1 LPAHASSPTAS
12 IIVPCYNE
20 VRTIGTLLDA
30 ITAQTVAPGELE
42 VIVADGG
49 SSDGT
54 RQAIRSFAES
64 HPELRLQIVDN
75 PARTIP
81 AALNTAI
88 GQARGPVVIRL
99 DAHSAP
105 RPDYVQRCLETL
117 QRTQAAN
124 VGGSWDIQPGAE
136 TWVGRAIAA
145 ATAHPLGAGDARYR
159 IHGAEGPADT
169 VPFGAFDRRWLDKV
183 GRFNEALL
191 TNEDYEYNVRIRKAG
206 GIVWFDPAIRS
217 SYVARPTLRGLARQ
231 YARYGFWKARM
242 LLQFPSS
249 LRWRQA
255 LPPLFVLASA
265 ALAAGATFS
274 APAGAALALGW
285 AAYVATLL
293 VSGTVEGIRRRRPD
307 LLLSFPPAIATIH
320 LAWGGAFW
328 AGLVSGMTGPRSR
341 PRPSDGLGPG

>member
-1 LPAHASSPTAS
+1 VVS

-20 VRTIGTLLDA
+20 VHTIGGLLHA
-30 ITAQTVAPGELE
+30 IAVQTTALSELE
-42 VIVADGG
+42 VIIADGG

-54 RQAIRSFAES
+54 REAIRSFAES
-64 HPELRLQIVDN
+64 HPELRLQVVDN

-88 GQARGPVVIRL
+88 GQALGPVVIRL

-105 RPDYVQRCLETL
+105 RPDYVQCCLETL

-136 TWVGRAIAA
+136 AWVGRGIAA

-159 IHGAEGPADT
+159 IQGAEGPVDT

-183 GRFNEALL
+183 GRFNEGLL

-217 SYVARPTLRGLARQ
+217 SYVARPTLRSLARQ

-242 LLQFPSS
+242 LLRFPGS

-265 ALAAGATFS
+265 ALAAGASFS
-274 APAGAALALGW
+274 ALAGSALALGW
-285 AAYVATLL
+285 AVYVITLL
-293 VSGTVEGIRRRRPD
+293 VCGAVKSIRRRQ
-307 LLLSFPPAIATIH
+307 LGLVLSFPLAIATIH

-328 AGLVSGMTGPRSR
+328 AGLVSGLAGRR
-341 PRPSDGLGPG
+341 PGVAAEGRAE